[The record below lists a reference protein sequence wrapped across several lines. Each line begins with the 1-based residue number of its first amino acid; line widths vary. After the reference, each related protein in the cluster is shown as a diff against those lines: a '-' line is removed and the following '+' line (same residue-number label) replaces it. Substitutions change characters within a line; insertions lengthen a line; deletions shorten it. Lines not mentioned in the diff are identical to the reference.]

1 MVDRE
6 GKPNDEV
13 WSSMGP
19 HEEFLELCAL
29 STTGSL
35 TAEERTRL
43 EEHLALC
50 SACREAMKQFETVVD
65 QEIPALA
72 PELARDTP
80 EENPSFSVEKAEAA
94 FFQRLSEENT
104 ERSKSPREGEPPS
117 PSPSSSFSFPV
128 VQARSRFGPTVDR
141 FHFWLPLAA
150 VLVLCLTLGILAYK
164 TGVYRGVVVARREQG
179 TGGSVPPSVAVEA
192 VNRDRDTAYAELADR
207 DKAIHDL
214 RGQMALQSAEIAK
227 LKALQLEQQRA
238 AQTGEEEKKQLAE
251 QRDGLAQQLKTEQ
264 AALGTS
270 EKKLTDLEQ
279 QRSGDV
285 ARLQASVAQLSR
297 TVNEQEHTTDQQQ
310 ELLSHDRDIRELMGA
325 RDLYVAEV
333 YDVEKKGET
342 QKAFGRV
349 FYTKGKS
356 LIFYAY
362 DLSDV
367 PGYRNA
373 STFQAWGWRGPDRTQ
388 ALNLGIFY
396 EDNLAKKRWV
406 LKFNDA
412 KTLQQIDAVF
422 VTVEPHGG
430 SEKPSGAPHL
440 FAYLKVNANHP

>member
-1 MVDRE
+1 
-6 GKPNDEV
+6 
-13 WSSMGP
+13 
-19 HEEFLELCAL
+19 
-29 STTGSL
+29 
-35 TAEERTRL
+35 
-43 EEHLALC
+43 
-50 SACREAMKQFETVVD
+50 
-65 QEIPALA
+65 
-72 PELARDTP
+72 
-80 EENPSFSVEKAEAA
+80 
-94 FFQRLSEENT
+94 
-104 ERSKSPREGEPPS
+104 
-117 PSPSSSFSFPV
+117 
-128 VQARSRFGPTVDR
+128 
-141 FHFWLPLAA
+141 LPLAA
-150 VLVLCLTLGILAYK
+150 VLVLCVTLGILAYK
-164 TGVYRGVVVARREQG
+164 TGIRRGVLVARQEEG
-179 TGGSVPPSVAVEA
+179 TVGPTPTSFSVEA
-192 VNRDRDTAYAELADR
+192 VSRDRDRAYAELADR
-207 DKAIHDL
+207 DKAISDL
-214 RGQMALQSAEIAK
+214 RSQMALQSAGLAK
-227 LKALQLEQQRA
+227 LKALSSEQQRA
-238 AQTGEEEKKQLAE
+238 AETDEEAKKQLAE
-251 QRDGLAQQLKTEQ
+251 ERDRLGQQLKTEQ
-264 AALGTS
+264 AALETS

-279 QRSGDV
+279 QRSADV
-285 ARLQASVAQLSR
+285 VLLQASVAQLSR

-362 DLSDV
+362 DLKDV

-396 EDNLAKKRWV
+396 EDNVAKKRWV

-412 KTLQQIDAVF
+412 KTLQKIDAVF

>member
-13 WSSMGP
+13 WSSRGP

-29 STTGSL
+29 SATGNL
-35 TAEERTRL
+35 TGEERDRL

-50 SACREAMKQFETVVD
+50 STCREAMKQFETVVD
-65 QEIPALA
+65 KGISALA
-72 PELARDTP
+72 PELAQAEL

-94 FFQRLSEENT
+94 FFRRLSEENA
-104 ERSKSPREGEPPS
+104 ELSKSSSEAEPP
-117 PSPSSSFSFPV
+117 FSFLPPV
-128 VQARSRFGPTVDR
+128 VQAGSRFGPMVDR

-150 VLVLCLTLGILAYK
+150 VLVLCLTLGILAYR
-164 TGVYRGVVVARREQG
+164 TGVHRGVVLARREQG
-179 TGGSVPPSVAVEA
+179 TSAPVPASVGVEA
-192 VNRDRDTAYAELADR
+192 LNRDREAAYAELADR

-214 RGQMALQSAEIAK
+214 RSQSTLQSAEIAK
-227 LKALQLEQQRA
+227 LKGLQSEQQRA
-238 AQTGEEEKKQLAE
+238 VQNDEDEKRHLAGE
-251 QRDGLAQQLKTEQ
+251 RDHLAQQLNTEQ
-264 AALGTS
+264 AALETS
-270 EKKLTDLEQ
+270 EKKLADLEQ
-279 QRSGDV
+279 LRSGDV

-396 EDNLAKKRWV
+396 EDNAAKKRWV

-412 KTLQQIDAVF
+412 KTLQKIDAVF

-430 SEKPSGAPHL
+430 SEKPSGTPHL

>member
-1 MVDRE
+1 
-6 GKPNDEV
+6 
-13 WSSMGP
+13 
-19 HEEFLELCAL
+19 
-29 STTGSL
+29 
-35 TAEERTRL
+35 
-43 EEHLALC
+43 
-50 SACREAMKQFETVVD
+50 
-65 QEIPALA
+65 
-72 PELARDTP
+72 
-80 EENPSFSVEKAEAA
+80 
-94 FFQRLSEENT
+94 
-104 ERSKSPREGEPPS
+104 
-117 PSPSSSFSFPV
+117 
-128 VQARSRFGPTVDR
+128 
-141 FHFWLPLAA
+141 
-150 VLVLCLTLGILAYK
+150 
-164 TGVYRGVVVARREQG
+164 VARREQG

>member
-6 GKPNDEV
+6 GKPNGEV
-13 WSSMGP
+13 WSDMGP

-29 STTGSL
+29 ATTGHL
-35 TAEERTRL
+35 TVEERKRL
-43 EEHLALC
+43 EEHLTSC
-50 SACREAMKQFETVVD
+50 SACRDAMKQFATVVD
-65 QEIPALA
+65 RAIPALA
-72 PELARDTP
+72 PELAGSTS
-80 EENPSFSVEKAEAA
+80 EENPSFSIEKAEAA
-94 FFQRLSEENT
+94 FLERLAEEN
-104 ERSKSPREGEPPS
+104 GEHPGS
-117 PSPSSSFSFPV
+117 SRRAESPSSSVRPV
-128 VQARSRFGPTVDR
+128 DQARSRFGQMSDR

-150 VLVLCLTLGILAYK
+150 VLVLCFTMGILAYK
-164 TGVYRGVVVARREQG
+164 TGMYRGVIVARQQQG
-179 TGGSVPPSVAVEA
+179 TGAPVPASAAVEA
-192 VNRDRDTAYAELADR
+192 VSRDRDSAYAELADR
-207 DKAIHDL
+207 DKAIRDL
-214 RGQMALQSAEIAK
+214 RSQVALQSAETAK
-227 LKALQLEQQRA
+227 LKSLQSEQQRDA
-238 AQTGEEEKKQLAE
+238 ETSKDEKKQLAE
-251 QRDGLAQQLKTEQ
+251 ERDRLAQRLKGEQ
-264 AALGTS
+264 AALETS

-285 ARLQASVAQLSR
+285 ARLAQLSR
-297 TVNEQEHTTDQQQ
+297 TVNEQERTTDQQQ

-333 YDVEKKGET
+333 YDVGKKGET

-362 DLSDV
+362 DLTDV
-367 PGYRNA
+367 PGYRDA
-373 STFQAWGWRGPDRTQ
+373 STFQAWGGRGPDRTQ

-396 EDNLAKKRWV
+396 EDNVSKQRWV

-412 KTLQQIDAVF
+412 KTLQKIDAVF

>member
-1 MVDRE
+1 
-6 GKPNDEV
+6 
-13 WSSMGP
+13 MGP

-29 STTGSL
+29 RASGNL

-50 SACREAMKQFETVVD
+50 SACREAMKQFEIVVD
-65 QEIPALA
+65 REIPALA
-72 PELARDTP
+72 PELGRGIP
-80 EENPSFSVEKAEAA
+80 EESPAFSVEKAEAA
-94 FFQRLSEENT
+94 FFQRLSEENG
-104 ERSKSPREGEPPS
+104 ERFES
-117 PSPSSSFSFPV
+117 PSEVKPPSSSLPPV
-128 VQARSRFGPTVDR
+128 AKAGSRFGRILDR

-164 TGVYRGVVVARREQG
+164 TGMRRGVLVARQEQG
-179 TGGSVPPSVAVEA
+179 TGAPARTGVAVEA
-192 VNRDRDTAYAELADR
+192 VNQDRDADYAELADR

-214 RGQMALQSAEIAK
+214 RSQMALESAEIAK
-227 LKALQLEQQRA
+227 LKALQSEQQRA
-238 AQTGEEEKKQLAE
+238 AETSEEEKKQLAAE
-251 QRDGLAQQLKTEQ
+251 RDGLAQQLQAEQ
-264 AALGTS
+264 AALGIS
-270 EKKLTDLEQ
+270 EKKLTDLDQ

-297 TVNEQEHTTDQQQ
+297 TVNEQERATDQQQ

-367 PGYRNA
+367 PGYRSA

-396 EDNLAKKRWV
+396 EDNAAKKRWV

-412 KTLQQIDAVF
+412 KTLQRIDAVF

>member
-1 MVDRE
+1 MVDRK
-6 GKPNDEV
+6 GKPNGEV

-19 HEEFLELCAL
+19 HEEFLELSAL
-29 STTGSL
+29 STTGNL
-35 TAEERTRL
+35 TAEERHRL
-43 EEHLALC
+43 EQHLALC
-50 SACREAMKQFETVVD
+50 SECRKAMKQFEAVVD
-65 QEIPALA
+65 QGMPDLA
-72 PELARDTP
+72 PELGRGTL
-80 EENPSFSVEKAEAA
+80 EENPSFSVERAEAA
-94 FFQRLSEENT
+94 FFQRLSEENA
-104 ERSKSPREGEPPS
+104 EHPESPGKGEPPA
-117 PSPSSSFSFPV
+117 PSLPPV
-128 VQARSRFGPTVDR
+128 FRARSRFGPMVDR

-150 VLVLCLTLGILAYK
+150 VLVLCVTLGILAYK
-164 TGVYRGVVVARREQG
+164 TGISRGVVVARREQG
-179 TGGSVPPSVAVEA
+179 TGAPVPSRIAAEA
-192 VNRDRDTAYAELADR
+192 GNRDRDTAYAEIADR
-207 DKAIHDL
+207 DKAIRDL
-214 RGQMALQSAEIAK
+214 RSQMALQLAEIAK
-227 LKALQLEQQRA
+227 LKALQSEQQRV
-238 AQTGEEEKKQLAE
+238 AQAGEEEKKQLAAE
-251 QRDGLAQQLKTEQ
+251 RDGLAEQLKTDQ
-264 AALGTS
+264 VALETS

-279 QRSGDV
+279 QRSSDV

-297 TVNEQEHTTDQQQ
+297 TVNEQAHTTDEQQ
-310 ELLSHDRDIRELMGA
+310 ELLSHDRDIREVMGA

-367 PGYRNA
+367 PGYRDA

-388 ALNLGIFY
+388 ALNLGIFF

-412 KTLQQIDAVF
+412 RTLQQIDAVF

-430 SEKPSGAPHL
+430 SDKPSGAPHL
-440 FAYLKVNANHP
+440 FAYLKVDANHP

>member
-29 STTGSL
+29 SATGNL
-35 TAEERTRL
+35 TAEERSRL
-43 EEHLALC
+43 EEHLASC
-50 SACREAMKQFETVVD
+50 SICREAMKQFETVVD
-65 QEIPALA
+65 QRIPVLA
-72 PELARDTP
+72 PELARGAP
-80 EENPSFSVEKAEAA
+80 EETPSLSVEKAEAA
-94 FFQRLSEENT
+94 FFQRLSEENA
-104 ERSKSPREGEPPS
+104 EPSKSRREGEL
-117 PSPSSSFSFPV
+117 PSSSLPAV
-128 VQARSRFGPTVDR
+128 VQARRRFGPTVDR

-150 VLVLCLTLGILAYK
+150 VLVLCLTLGILAYR
-164 TGVYRGVVVARREQG
+164 TGVHRGVVVARQEQG
-179 TGGSVPPSVAVEA
+179 TAGPVAASIAVEA
-192 VNRDRDTAYAELADR
+192 VNRDRDAASVELADR
-207 DKAIHDL
+207 GKAIRDL
-214 RGQMALQSAEIAK
+214 RGQMASQSAEIAK
-227 LKALQLEQQRA
+227 LKALQSEQQRS
-238 AQTGEEEKKQLAE
+238 AQIGEEETKQLAE
-251 QRDGLAQQLKTEQ
+251 ERDSLALRLKTEQ
-264 AALGTS
+264 TARAAS
-270 EKKLTDLEQ
+270 ERKLTDLEQ
-279 QRSGDV
+279 QRASDV
-285 ARLQASVAQLSR
+285 AGLQASVAQLSR
-297 TVNEQEHTTDQQQ
+297 TVNEQEHATEQQQ

-362 DLSDV
+362 DLTDV

-396 EDNLAKKRWV
+396 EDNLSKKRWV

-412 KTLQQIDAVF
+412 RTLQQIDAVF

-430 SEKPSGAPHL
+430 SEKPSGTPHL

>member
-6 GKPNDEV
+6 GTPNDEV

-29 STTGSL
+29 AATGNL
-35 TAEERTRL
+35 TAEERSRL
-43 EEHLALC
+43 EEHLAWC
-50 SACREAMKQFETVVD
+50 SACRGAAKQFETVVD
-65 QEIPALA
+65 KEIPALA
-72 PELARDTP
+72 PELARETP

-94 FFQRLSEENT
+94 FFQRLSEENAKPT
-104 ERSKSPREGEPPS
+104 ESPSGMKPPS
-117 PSPSSSFSFPV
+117 FSLSPA
-128 VQARSRFGPTVDR
+128 VQATRGFGPTVGR

-164 TGVYRGVVVARREQG
+164 TGMRRGVLVARQEQG
-179 TGGSVPPSVAVEA
+179 TGAPIPTSIPAEVVS
-192 VNRDRDTAYAELADR
+192 RDRDSAYAELADR

-214 RGQMALQSAEIAK
+214 RGQLALQSAEIAK
-227 LKALQLEQQRA
+227 LKGIQSEQQRDA
-238 AQTGEEEKKQLAE
+238 ETSKEETRQLAE
-251 QRDGLAQQLKTEQ
+251 ERDRLAQQLKTEQ
-264 AALGTS
+264 AALETS
-270 EKKLTDLEQ
+270 ERKLTDLEQ
-279 QRSGDV
+279 QRSADV

-396 EDNLAKKRWV
+396 EDNVAKKRWV

-412 KTLQQIDAVF
+412 KTLQKIDAVF

>member
-6 GKPNDEV
+6 GKPGNAV
-13 WSSMGP
+13 RPRMGP

-29 STTGSL
+29 STTGCL
-35 TAEERTRL
+35 TAEERNRL
-43 EEHLALC
+43 RQHLAVC
-50 SACREAMKQFETVVD
+50 ADCRKAMEQFEAVID
-65 QEIPALA
+65 KAIPALA
-72 PELARDTP
+72 PGLSGDIP
-80 EENPSFSVEKAEAA
+80 EESSSFSVEKAEAS
-94 FFQRLSEENT
+94 FFKRLSEEST
-104 ERSKSPREGEPPS
+104 EGAKRPGEAETLPRAAPFPTRT
-117 PSPSSSFSFPV
+117 SFPG
-128 VQARSRFGPTVDR
+128 RLDR

-150 VLVLCLTLGILAYK
+150 VFLLCVTLGIL
-164 TGVYRGVVVARREQG
+164 TYRMGIHRGADVAREELG
-179 TGGSVPPSVAVEA
+179 TGGVAPAPVFETAEA
-192 VNRDRDTAYAELADR
+192 VSRDRDTANAQLAER
-207 DKAIHDL
+207 SKTITEL
-214 RGQMALQSAEIAK
+214 RTEMAVQSGEIAK
-227 LKALQLEQQRA
+227 LKALESGQERT

-251 QRDGLAQQLKTEQ
+251 ERDHLAQELEMKQEALQ
-264 AALGTS
+264 AS
-270 EKKLTDLEQ
+270 EKKLDALEQ
-279 QRSGDV
+279 QRSEDLAHAAGLEAKLED
-285 ARLQASVAQLSR
+285 LSR
-297 TVNEQEHTTDQQQ
+297 AVRDQEHTTDQQR

-333 YDVEKKGET
+333 YDVERKGET

-356 LIFYAY
+356 LIFYGY
-362 DLSDV
+362 DLNDA
-367 PGYRNA
+367 PGYKNA

-396 EDNLAKKRWV
+396 QDNDAKKRWV

-430 SEKPSGAPHL
+430 SEKPSGKPLL

>member
-13 WSSMGP
+13 WSVMGP
-19 HEEFLELCAL
+19 HEEFLKLCAL

-35 TAEERTRL
+35 TAEERNRV

-50 SACREAMKQFETVVD
+50 SACREAMKQFVTVVD
-65 QEIPALA
+65 QDIPALA
-72 PELARDTP
+72 HELAGSTP
-80 EENPSFSVEKAEAA
+80 KENASFSIEKAEAA
-94 FFQRLSEENT
+94 FFERLAEEN
-104 ERSKSPREGEPPS
+104 GEHLGS
-117 PSPSSSFSFPV
+117 PSEVEALPPPPV
-128 VQARSRFGPTVDR
+128 VQARSSFGQVADR

-150 VLVLCLTLGILAYK
+150 VLVLCVTLGILAYK
-164 TGVYRGVVVARREQG
+164 TGIRRGVVVAKREQG
-179 TGGSVPPSVAVEA
+179 TGAPVPTSVAVEA
-192 VNRDRDTAYAELADR
+192 VNRDGDSAYAELADR
-207 DKAIHDL
+207 DKAIRDL
-214 RGQMALQSAEIAK
+214 RSQMALQSAEIAK
-227 LKALQLEQQRA
+227 LKALSSEQQRA
-238 AQTGEEEKKQLAE
+238 AETDEEAKKQLTRE
-251 QRDGLAQQLKTEQ
+251 RDRLGQQLNTEQ
-264 AALGTS
+264 AALEVS

-279 QRSGDV
+279 QRSADV
-285 ARLQASVAQLSR
+285 ARLQASIAQLSR

-362 DLSDV
+362 DLNDV

-396 EDNLAKKRWV
+396 EDNVAKKRWV

-430 SEKPSGAPHL
+430 SEKPSGTPHL

>member
-35 TAEERTRL
+35 TTEERTRL
-43 EEHLALC
+43 ETHLALC

-65 QEIPALA
+65 KGIPALG
-72 PELARDTP
+72 PELAP
-80 EENPSFSVEKAEAA
+80 GNLIENPSFSVEKAEAA
-94 FFQRLSEENT
+94 FFERLSEENG
-104 ERSKSPREGEPPS
+104 EAPGPPSEGEPPS
-117 PSPSSSFSFPV
+117 YALAPV
-128 VQARSRFGPTVDR
+128 VQARSHFGPMVDR
-141 FHFWLPLAA
+141 FHFWSPLAA
-150 VLVLCLTLGILAYK
+150 VLVLCLTLGILAYR

-179 TGGSVPPSVAVEA
+179 TGGFVPPNLAVEV

-214 RGQMALQSAEIAK
+214 QGQMVLRSAAIAK
-227 LKALQLEQQRA
+227 LKALSSEQQRA
-238 AQTGEEEKKQLAE
+238 AQTGQEEKERLAE
-251 QRDGLAQQLKTEQ
+251 ERDELAQQLKTEQ
-264 AALGTS
+264 AALETS

-285 ARLQASVAQLSR
+285 AHLQASVAQLSR
-297 TVNEQEHTTDQQQ
+297 AVNEQEHTTDQQQ

-396 EDNLAKKRWV
+396 EDNLAKKRWI

-430 SEKPSGAPHL
+430 SERPSGAPHL
-440 FAYLKVNANHP
+440 FAYLRVNANHP

>member
-6 GKPNDEV
+6 GNPNDEV
-13 WSSMGP
+13 WSMGP

-29 STTGSL
+29 AATGNLS
-35 TAEERTRL
+35 AEERNRL
-43 EEHLALC
+43 EEHLTSC
-50 SACREAMKQFETVVD
+50 SGCRKASEQFATLVD
-65 QEIPALA
+65 SGIPALG
-72 PELARDTP
+72 PELAQTTF
-80 EENPSFSVEKAEAA
+80 EENPSFSVERAEAA
-94 FFQRLSEENT
+94 FFHRLSEENAEHLEPPT
-104 ERSKSPREGEPPS
+104 KGEPPS
-117 PSPSSSFSFPV
+117 SSLPPV
-128 VQARSRFGPTVDR
+128 VQPKSGFLQTVDH

-150 VLVLCLTLGILAYK
+150 VLVLCVTLGILAYR
-164 TGVYRGVVVARREQG
+164 TGIHRGEIVTRQEQG
-179 TGGSVPPSVAVEA
+179 TVAPIPPSGAVEA
-192 VNRDRDTAYAELADR
+192 ALRDRDAAFAQLAGR
-207 DKAIHDL
+207 DKAINDL
-214 RGQMALQSAEIAK
+214 RSQMSSQSAEIAK
-227 LKALQLEQQRA
+227 MRALQSEQQRTA
-238 AQTGEEEKKQLAE
+238 ETSEEQKKELSQE
-251 QRDGLAQQLKTEQ
+251 RDHLAQQLATEQ
-264 AALGTS
+264 AALALS
-270 EKKLTDLEQ
+270 QSKLNDLEAH
-279 QRSGDV
+279 RSNDAV
-285 ARLQASVAQLSR
+285 RAANLEASVAQLSR
-297 TVNEQEHTTDQQQ
+297 AVTEQEHTTDRQQ

-333 YDVEKKGET
+333 YDVERKGET

-362 DLSDV
+362 DLKDA

-388 ALNLGIFY
+388 ALNLGMFY
-396 EDNLAKKRWV
+396 EDNVSKKRWV

-430 SEKPSGAPHL
+430 SEKPSGKPLL